1 MLVLLPPPMPTS
13 LRATGANRPFFP
25 DLLLPVEFCFVILLF
40 CFLKFATV
48 SFHSFMKKIAW
59 EKQVSF
65 RPELELEVLTP
76 TLDFLFLS
84 FPFPFCLVGFFF
96 LALDRLRSPSF
107 CLLFNLCLLLPLPL
121 VFL

>member
-1 MLVLLPPPMPTS
+1 MSTS

-65 RPELELEVLTP
+65 RPELELEVLAT
-76 TLDFLFLS
+76 TLDFLFL
-84 FPFPFCLVGFFF
+84 FPLFLTAFFF
-96 LALDRLRSPSF
+96 RLPPSLLDPSAARISRF
-107 CLLFNLCLLLPLPL
+107 
-121 VFL
+121 